1 MNKVFVALVLI
12 GCGYALSKDAA
23 CLVGLLDGATCD
35 KGAGAT
41 LTNALFDAAQ
51 TAAELALKLVGV
63 MTLWLGLMRV
73 AEKAGLIE
81 LLGRAVEPVMHRL
94 FPEIPRGHPAITAM
108 TLNLSA
114 NALGIGNAATPLGIK
129 AMQELQKLNA
139 VPHVATDAMCLFL
152 AMHAT
157 SFTPL
162 PTQTMALRQAAGAAD
177 PSDIV
182 GPVALATALTS
193 VAAVILSKIM
203 ARMAR
208 GSAPAATPPS
218 PGPGGTP

>member
-1 MNKVFVALVLI
+1 MGLVLL
-12 GCGYALSKDAA
+12 GCGWALGLDALCQFGAVSGDA
-23 CLVGLLDGATCD
+23 CA
-35 KGAGAT
+35 KGASAA
-41 LTNALFDAAQ
+41 LTASLFDAAQ

-81 LLGRAVEPVMHRL
+81 LVGRAVEPVMRRL
-94 FPEIPRGHPAITAM
+94 FPDIPPGHPALSAM

-129 AMQELQKLNA
+129 AMQELQKLNP
-139 VPHVATDAMCLFL
+139 VKHVATDAMCLFL

-162 PTQTMALRQAAGAAD
+162 PSQTMALRQAAGAAD
-177 PSDIV
+177 PADIV
-182 GPVALATALTS
+182 GPVAVATAVTS
-193 VAAVILSKIM
+193 VLTVVLCKVVQ
-203 ARMAR
+203 RFFR
-208 GSAPAATPPS
+208 GSAPTAPVAGAT
-218 PGPGGTP
+218 GGAP

>member
-1 MNKVFVALVLI
+1 VSRVFVGLVLL
-12 GCGYALSKDAA
+12 GCLFALGVDGL
-23 CLVGLLDGATCD
+23 CMVGMLGPESCQ
-35 KGAGAT
+35 KGLSGN
-41 LTNALFDAAQ
+41 LTNTLFDAVQ

-81 LLGRAVEPVMHRL
+81 LLGRVVEPVMHRL

-129 AMQELQKLNA
+129 AMQELQKLNS
-139 VPHVATDAMCLFL
+139 VPGTATDAMCLFL

-193 VAAVILSKIM
+193 VAAVVLSKVF
-203 ARMAR
+203 ARVYR
-208 GSAPAATPPS
+208 KTSPAPLGPTP
-218 PGPGGTP
+218 